1 MPIPRKELLAEL
13 LPALEE
19 LFGKE
24 YDGKRPIGGNEAVHN
39 VRGYVYDDLFSS
51 WNDAQ
56 VSEKH

>member
-1 MPIPRKELLAEL
+1 MAVISRKELLAEL

-39 VRGYVYDDLFSS
+39 VRGHIVDFSL
-51 WNDAQ
+51 WNDTQ
-56 VSEKH
+56 VSEEH

>member
-1 MPIPRKELLAEL
+1 MPISRQELLAEL

-24 YDGKRPIGGNEAVHN
+24 YDGRRPIGGNEAAHN
-39 VRGYVYDDLFSS
+39 VRGFIVDFSL

-56 VSEKH
+56 MLKKD

>member
-39 VRGYVYDDLFSS
+39 VRGHIVDFSL
-51 WNDAQ
+51 WNGTQ
-56 VSEKH
+56 VSEEN

>member
-1 MPIPRKELLAEL
+1 MAVISRKELLAEL
-13 LPALEE
+13 IPALEE

-39 VRGYVYDDLFSS
+39 VRGHTFDLSL

-56 VSEKH
+56 MFKDD